1 MKLDDTQIM
10 LRVQDGQFALFDELV
25 LRYREPLIR
34 VARSKLG
41 DLAWAEDV
49 VQETFLAVF
58 AARHT
63 FDAKFLFRTWLWTIL
78 LNLCRRQLKR
88 KKNRPQ
94 EVAQSIL
101 EAGRT
106 SRLPEPA
113 CYETGLSHVLLSERR
128 EQVAALLGKLPE
140 VQADALRIRFYG
152 GLKYA
157 EIARTMNC
165 SLSGAKLRV
174 RNGLSALAKHLGNE
188 EGELP

>member
-63 FDAKFLFRTWLWTIL
+63 FDAKFSFRTWLWTIL

-94 EVAQSIL
+94 EVSQSIL

-106 SRLPEPA
+106 IRLPEPA
-113 CYETGLSHVLLSERR
+113 CHETGLSRVLLSERR
-128 EQVAALLGKLPE
+128 KQVAALLGKLPE
-140 VQADALRIRFYG
+140 VQADALRLRFYG